1 MKITR
6 KNEMKITLAIMALFM
21 TCLVS
26 FVSVVVNYGFD
37 TMFFVRW
44 LKAWGIAFI
53 VALPVV
59 LVIVPAIKKVLSRFV
74 VD

>member
-1 MKITR
+1 
-6 KNEMKITLAIMALFM
+6 MKITLAIMALFM

-26 FVSVVVNYGFD
+26 FVSVIVNYGLD
-37 TMFFVRW
+37 SMFLHRW
-44 LKAWGIAFI
+44 IKAWSIAFI

-59 LVIVPAIKKVLSRFV
+59 LVIVPAIKKVLAKFL